1 MIKDTFLKTNW
12 LNISHHIILLVFG
25 FDFSFY
31 SLAKE
36 LVSSTA
42 QPVNY
47 YTHLLNV
54 SFVGYIIS
62 LIGLSYYLSRQVSR
76 QLFLKTSFIVIS
88 YLIVSYWVQITQH
101 LNDKRFDIWSLTKN
115 QFYQFQA

>member
-12 LNISHHIILLVFG
+12 LNISHHITLLVFG
-25 FDFSFY
+25 FYFSFY

-54 SFVGYIIS
+54 SFCGIYYITDWII
-62 LIGLSYYLSRQVSR
+62 L
-76 QLFLKTSFIVIS
+76 LFESPS
-88 YLIVSYWVQITQH
+88 
-101 LNDKRFDIWSLTKN
+101 
-115 QFYQFQA
+115 